1 MTHRFTRWMSAAALL
16 TTIIVVAG
24 ASPARAADTLSH
36 DVFFALKDNS
46 EAARGKLVAACQK
59 YLTGH
64 EGTMSFSVGT
74 RVVEHTRDVNDQD
87 FDVALHILFKDK
99 ASHDKYQTA
108 ARHKQF
114 ITENSENWK
123 KVRVFDSS
131 VAVAPK

>member
-1 MTHRFTRWMSAAALL
+1 MTRRFTRWMSAAALL
-16 TTIIVVAG
+16 ATIFVAG

-59 YLTGH
+59 YLTRH

-74 RVVEHTRDVNDQD
+74 RVGENTRDVNDQD

-99 ASHDKYQTA
+99 ASHDKYQAA

-123 KVRVFDSS
+123 KVRVFDSY